1 MRLGTDASTT
11 YLYQRLGVVEA
22 RVRAAVVR
30 RRAVDPNA
38 DDRFRGLYIAHE
50 HVDHLLSPASR
61 TGPPAPDPDTAALAA
76 ETEAKADEAEAN
88 GTDLR
93 LRRLQRSFRLDGF
106 DVELLLIALAPDLD
120 PTFET
125 LYAYLQNDV
134 SRRRASTGLALELCD
149 AAFGAGRNR
158 QRLGPASPLVAGGLL
173 AVEEPDRPYLT
184 RPLRVPDRVAGH
196 LLGDDTPDPAIE
208 PVVSLPVEAEVAGMQ
223 SLERTLRLGVRLCY
237 LRERTGAAG
246 QSLAATAL
254 ARAGIPAVAI
264 DLHRLDTAEDPKE
277 MAAAAVREARL
288 AGGGLVAGPI
298 EVVAERGLG
307 AVRALAE
314 AACSVILYGSRAWDP
329 AWSREVPFL
338 LDVPLPSRDERAAMW
353 RSALN
358 GEAQTGS
365 EAMLTAQFRL
375 TPEQVHRAA
384 AAARRQAT
392 AEERQ
397 VDATHLEA
405 GARSQNAAGLERLA
419 RRIEPRVGWE
429 HLVLPE
435 AALAQ
440 LGELTSRAR
449 HRDRVLDAWGM
460 GATSSKGRGI
470 TALFAGESGTG
481 KTMSAEVVARDLG
494 LDLYVIDLSTV
505 VDKYIGETEKNL
517 DRIFSEADRVNGVLL
532 FDEAD
537 AIFGKRSE
545 VKDSHDR
552 YANVE
557 VAYLLQRM
565 ELFDGLAILTTNL
578 RANVDEAFT
587 RRLDA
592 IVDFP
597 VPEEEDRH
605 HLWERNLRPE
615 LPRTDDIDLDFL
627 ARSFKL
633 SGGNIRNIVVAAA
646 YLAAAED
653 RPVGMADLIRGTE
666 REYRKLGRLCLKAE
680 FGAYYQLV
688 GSTRSFDHPP
698 DAAAPEAL

>member
-1 MRLGTDASTT
+1 MTPGSDASTT

-22 RVRAAVVR
+22 RVRAAVGR

-76 ETEAKADEAEAN
+76 EIEAEADEAEAN

-93 LRRLQRSFRLDGF
+93 LRRLQRSFGLDGF

-149 AAFGAGRNR
+149 AVFAAGRNR
-158 QRLGPASPLVAGGLL
+158 RRVGPSAPLVVGGLL
-173 AVEEPDRPYLT
+173 AVEDTDRPYLT

-208 PVVSLPVEAEVAGMQ
+208 ALVSLPVEAEVAGMQ

-264 DLHRLDTAEDPKE
+264 DLHRLDTADDPKE
-277 MAAAAVREARL
+277 MASAAVREARL

-307 AVRALAE
+307 AVRAFAE
-314 AACSVILYGSRAWDP
+314 AACPLVLYGSRAWDP

-565 ELFDGLAILTTNL
+565 ELFDGLAVLTTNL

-605 HLWERNLRPE
+605 RLWERNLRPE
-615 LPRTDDIDLDFL
+615 LPRTGDIDLDFL

-653 RPVGMADLIRGTE
+653 RPVSMADLIRGTE

-680 FGAYYQLV
+680 FGAWYFLIS
-688 GSTRSFDHPP
+688 GTMPTSIHP
-698 DAAAPEAL
+698 